1 MPDRLFVP
9 AEHRGCAGLRLM
21 DSLEGFAMTR
31 TAISA
36 AVLGLALSVT
46 AASVSAQAIVS
57 SPVRF
62 GIMGGATIPLSSL
75 SDEEKTGWNAGVL
88 VSIGVPLVPVSF
100 RIDGQWQQMSGK
112 SILTGTQLGGAS
124 AFQDLR
130 IIDGTAN
137 VVYTFGAALP
147 AKFYL
152 IGGAGIYNERFK
164 DQNSD
169 AHADGT
175 KFGLNGGVGF
185 KFQLTGFATFIE
197 ARYHNVIHGRAF
209 DDGANSNAKSL
220 QFVPISVGIT
230 F

>member
-1 MPDRLFVP
+1 
-9 AEHRGCAGLRLM
+9 M
-21 DSLEGFAMTR
+21 DSLEGFVMTR

-62 GIMGGATIPLSSL
+62 GIMGGATLPLSDL

-100 RIDGQWQQMSGK
+100 RIDGQWQQMRGK
-112 SILTGTQLGGAS
+112 SFAVAGGAGGS
-124 AFQDLR
+124 SSFPDLR

-147 AKFYL
+147 TKFYL

-164 DQNSD
+164 DPNSD

-197 ARYHNVIHGRAF
+197 ARYHNVIHGSAVG
-209 DDGANSNAKSL
+209 DGDNSNAKSL

>member
-1 MPDRLFVP
+1 MK
-9 AEHRGCAGLRLM
+9 
-21 DSLEGFAMTR
+21 R

-36 AVLGLALSVT
+36 AVLGLVLS
-46 AASVSAQAIVS
+46 AAAVPISAQAIVS

-62 GIMGGATIPLSSL
+62 GLMGGATVPLSDF
-75 SDEEKTGWNAGVL
+75 SDFNKTGWNAGAL

-100 RIDGQWQQMSGK
+100 RVDGQWH
-112 SILTGTQLGGAS
+112 QLKAKNIEGAADS
-124 AFQDLR
+124 R

-147 AKFYL
+147 TKFYL
-152 IGGAGIYNERFK
+152 IGGAGVYNVRFT
-164 DQNSD
+164 DPNDSGV
-169 AHADGT
+169 HASGT
-175 KFGLNGGVGF
+175 KFGLNAGVGF

-197 ARYHNVIHGRAF
+197 ARYHNVFKGTAVGAV
-209 DDGANSNAKSL
+209 DDSNAKSL